1 MSEELK
7 KFRAQIDTIDDE
19 LLKLFNHRAKL
30 AQQIGHAKNGSAVLR
45 PEREAQVL
53 QRMVDANAGPLSAQ
67 SVSTLF
73 TEIMSHCRALE
84 EPLAVAFLGP
94 QGTFTEAAMIKR
106 FGQACKGIPSA
117 SIDEVFRK
125 VESGEA
131 NYGVVPVEN
140 STEGAIGRTLDLL
153 LQSPLKICGEVLL
166 SVHQCLLSP
175 CNDLSAIT
183 RVYSHPQSL
192 GQCQDWLNTHL
203 PHAERVSVASNAEA
217 ARLASTALGVD
228 KNRGPAAIA
237 SRKAGELFQLNVLAE
252 NIEDDPRNT
261 TRFLVIGNQDVAPS
275 GNDKTSMVISAPNR
289 PGAVHD
295 LLVPLAKHG
304 VSMSKLESRPAK
316 SGLWEYVFFVDIEG
330 HQTDARVAAA
340 LKELKNVAAFV
351 KILGSYPVSII

>member
-7 KFRAQIDTIDDE
+7 KFRAQIDAIDDE
-19 LLKLFNHRAKL
+19 LLKLFNQRAKL

-53 QRMVDANAGPLSAQ
+53 KRLTDANTGPLSAQ
-67 SVSTLF
+67 SVSALF

-84 EPLAVAFLGP
+84 EPLTVAFLGP
-94 QGTFTEAAMIKR
+94 QGTFSEAAVFKR
-106 FGQACKGIPSA
+106 FGQACHGVPSA
-117 SIDEVFRK
+117 SIDDVFRK

-131 NYGVVPVEN
+131 SYGVVPVEN
-140 STEGAIGRTLDLL
+140 STEGAVGRTLDLL
-153 LQSPLKICGEVLL
+153 LQSPLRMCGEVLL
-166 SVHQCLLSP
+166 AVHQCLLAQDS
-175 CNDLSAIT
+175 DLSKIK

-203 PHAERVSVASNAEA
+203 PHAERISVASNAEA
-217 ARLASTALGVD
+217 ASMAANEKHS
-228 KNRGPAAIA
+228 AAIA
-237 SRKAGELFQLNVLAE
+237 GKQAAE
-252 NIEDDPRNT
+252 RFNIAVQAANIEDDPRNT

-275 GNDKTSMVISAPNR
+275 GMDKTSMVISAPNR

-295 LLVPLAKHG
+295 LLVPFAKHG

-330 HQTDARVAAA
+330 HQADAKVAAA
-340 LKELKNVAAFV
+340 LKELKEVAAFV
-351 KILGSYPVSII
+351 KILGSYPVSTI

>member
-1 MSEELK
+1 MSDELK
-7 KFRAQIDTIDDE
+7 KFRTQIDSIDDE
-19 LLKLFNHRAKL
+19 LLKLFNQRAKL

-53 QRMVDANAGPLSAQ
+53 KRMQDANAGPLSVQ
-67 SVSTLF
+67 SVNTLF

-84 EPLAVAFLGP
+84 EPLSVAFLGP

-106 FGQACKGIPSA
+106 FGQASKGVSSA

-131 NYGVVPVEN
+131 SYGVVPVEN

-153 LQSPLKICGEVLL
+153 LQSPLRLCGEVQLA
-166 SVHQCLLSP
+166 VHQCLLSQDK
-175 CNDLSAIT
+175 DLAKIK

-217 ARLASTALGVD
+217 ASLAAKEKHS
-228 KNRGPAAIA
+228 AAIA
-237 SRKAGELFQLNVLAE
+237 GKQAAE
-252 NIEDDPRNT
+252 RFGVEIQADNIEDDPRNT
-261 TRFLVIGNQDVAPS
+261 TRFLVIGNQDVAAS
-275 GNDKTSMVISAPNR
+275 GFDKTSLVMSAANR

-295 LLVPLAKHG
+295 LLVPFAKHG

-330 HQTDARVAAA
+330 HQADKKVAAA
-340 LKELKNVAAFV
+340 LKELKDVAAFV
-351 KILGSYPVSII
+351 KILGSYPVASI

>member
-7 KFRAQIDTIDDE
+7 KFRAQIDGIDDE
-19 LLKLFNHRAKL
+19 LLKLFNQRAKL

-53 QRMVDANAGPLSAQ
+53 KRMVDANAGPLSAQ
-67 SVSTLF
+67 SVNALF

-84 EPLAVAFLGP
+84 EPLSVAYLGP
-94 QGTFTEAAMIKR
+94 QGTFSEAAVIKR
-106 FGQACKGIPSA
+106 FGQASHGVPCA

-140 STEGAIGRTLDLL
+140 STEGAVGRTLDLL
-153 LQSPLKICGEVLL
+153 MQSPLSLCGEVLL
-166 SVHQCLLSP
+166 AVHQCLLSQD
-175 CNDLSAIT
+175 NDLTKIK

-217 ARLASTALGVD
+217 ASIAAKEKHS
-228 KNRGPAAIA
+228 AAIA
-237 SRKAGELFQLNVLAE
+237 GRQAAE
-252 NIEDDPRNT
+252 RFGIAVQATNIEDDPRNT
-261 TRFLVIGNQDVAPS
+261 TRFLVIGNQDVASS
-275 GNDKTSMVISAPNR
+275 GRDKTSMVMSAPNR

-295 LLVPLAKHG
+295 LLVPFAKHG

-330 HQTDARVAAA
+330 HQTDSKVAAA
-340 LKELKNVAAFV
+340 LKELKVVAAFV
-351 KILGSYPVSII
+351 KILGSYPVASI

>member
-1 MSEELK
+1 MSDELK
-7 KFRAQIDTIDDE
+7 NFRVQIDSIDDE
-19 LLKLFNHRAKL
+19 LLKLFNQRAKL

-53 QRMVDANAGPLSAQ
+53 KRMVDANTGPLSAQ

-84 EPLAVAFLGP
+84 EPLAVAYLGP
-94 QGTFTEAAMIKR
+94 QGTFSEAAVIKR
-106 FGQACKGIPSA
+106 FGQACRGVSCA

-140 STEGAIGRTLDLL
+140 STEGAVGRTLDLL
-153 LQSPLKICGEVLL
+153 MQSPLRLCGEVLL
-166 SVHQCLLSP
+166 AVHQCLLSQDK
-175 CNDLSAIT
+175 DLSAIK

-217 ARLASTALGVD
+217 ASLAS
-228 KNRGPAAIA
+228 KEKHSAAIA
-237 SRKAGELFQLNVLAE
+237 GEQAAERFNVPVQVK
-252 NIEDDPRNT
+252 NIQDDPRNT
-261 TRFLVIGNQDVAPS
+261 TRFLVIGNQDVAAS
-275 GNDKTSMVISAPNR
+275 GQDKTSLVMSALNR
-289 PGAVHD
+289 PGAVHE

-304 VSMSKLESRPAK
+304 VSMSKLESRPARA
-316 SGLWEYVFFVDIEG
+316 GLWEYVFFVDIEG
-330 HQTDARVAAA
+330 HQTDKKVAAA
-340 LKELKNVAAFV
+340 LKELKEVAAFV
-351 KILGSYPVSII
+351 KVLGSYPIAFI

>member
-7 KFRAQIDTIDDE
+7 KFRSQIDTIDDE

-84 EPLAVAFLGP
+84 EPLSVAFLGP
-94 QGTFTEAAMIKR
+94 QGTFSEAAVIKR
-106 FGQACKGIPSA
+106 FGQACKGVPCA

-153 LQSPLKICGEVLL
+153 LQSPLRMCGEVLL
-166 SVHQCLLSP
+166 AVHQCLLSQDA
-175 CNDLSAIT
+175 DLSKIK

-217 ARLASTALGVD
+217 ASLAAKEKHS
-228 KNRGPAAIA
+228 AAIA
-237 SRKAGELFQLNVLAE
+237 GRQAAE
-252 NIEDDPRNT
+252 RFGVAVQAANIEDDPRNT
-261 TRFLVIGNQDVAPS
+261 TRFLVIGNQDVAAS
-275 GNDKTSMVISAPNR
+275 GHDKTSLVMSAPNR

-304 VSMSKLESRPAK
+304 VSMSKLESRPARA
-316 SGLWEYVFFVDIEG
+316 GLWEYVFFVDIEG
-330 HQTDARVAAA
+330 HQTDAKVAEA
-340 LKELKNVAAFV
+340 LKELKGVAAFV
-351 KILGSYPVSII
+351 KVLGSYPVATI